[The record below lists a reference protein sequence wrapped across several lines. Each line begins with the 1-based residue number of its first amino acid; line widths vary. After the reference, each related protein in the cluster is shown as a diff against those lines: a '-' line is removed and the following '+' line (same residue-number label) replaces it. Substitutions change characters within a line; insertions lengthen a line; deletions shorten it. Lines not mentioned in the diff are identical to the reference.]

1 MRAVELPEKTALTPA
16 VLFQATVVGRER
28 VVMGTIDG
36 EVIAVAKLAFEE
48 GVLVLRGVQI
58 AEPWRRRGI
67 GARLLTAVT
76 AASSEASYVIA
87 YAHLERFY
95 ATHGWRRV
103 HDGVPAFLVERCAK
117 YRSKGDDVF
126 VALRPAVD

>member
-1 MRAVELPEKTALTPA
+1 MHAVDLPEKTALHPA
-16 VLFQATVVGRER
+16 VLFQSTVHGHER

-67 GARLLTAVT
+67 GARLLTAIVSAT
-76 AASSEASYVIA
+76 DEPSYVIA

-103 HDGVPAFLVERCAK
+103 HEGVPPFLAERCAK

-126 VALRPAVD
+126 VALRPTA

>member
-1 MRAVELPEKTALTPA
+1 MHAVEIPEREVCSPTM
-16 VLFQATVVGRER
+16 LFQATVNGREQ

-36 EVIAVAKLAFEE
+36 EVVAVAKLALEE

-58 AEPWRRRGI
+58 AEPWRRKGV
-67 GARLLTAVT
+67 GARLLSIV
-76 AASSEASYVIA
+76 AARLTEPCYVIP

-95 ATHGWRRV
+95 ARAGFRRIQENI
-103 HDGVPAFLVERCAK
+103 PQFLADRCAK

-126 VALRPAVD
+126 VARR